1 VQSLAHLPLEAHH
14 SGIREVANEA
24 QRTPGAIRLNVGQP
38 NFPTPRHIGDAGKRA
53 IDENKTNYT
62 HTQGLISLREKLVTK
77 LERVNGI
84 PITPDRITCG
94 PGGVGAL
101 AAVFGAVLEPGDEVL
116 LPDPGWPSTR
126 MMLAWTGARGV
137 FYACPAE
144 SGFQPDLDALASL
157 VTPRTKMLLINSPN
171 NPTGA
176 VYPAATI
183 EWMIELA
190 QRHNLWLI
198 SDECYDQIVLDG
210 SWTSPAS
217 LAPDD
222 PRIASIFTFSKS
234 YPMTGWRIGYVAGS
248 VDLIDTAT
256 KVLESNSS
264 CVSTISQ
271 VAAEAALDGP
281 QDCVID
287 MVAAYRHRRNVVVD
301 ILREAD
307 MLINEPTGAF
317 YCMADVSRARLHSRD
332 FAFRLLREK
341 GVSAAPGSAFGEVAA
356 HAVRISLASS
366 DSDLREGVGRLAESS
381 RTSAKGL
388 PQAGP

>member
-1 VQSLAHLPLEAHH
+1 MTRPGFPLTAHLPTEAAH
-14 SGIREVANEA
+14 SGIRELANEA
-24 QRTPGAIRLNVGQP
+24 LRTPGAIRLDVGQP
-38 NFPTPRHIGDAGKRA
+38 NFPTPRHISEAGKRA
-53 IDENKTNYT
+53 IDENKTYYT
-62 HTQGLISLREKLVTK
+62 HTQGVISLREKLVAK
-77 LERVNGI
+77 LARVNGI
-84 PITPDRITCG
+84 AVTPDRIACG

-116 LPDPGWPSTR
+116 LPDPGWPNTR
-126 MMLAWTGARGV
+126 MMLAWTSARGV
-137 FYACPAE
+137 FYPCPPE
-144 SGFQPDLDALASL
+144 GGFQPDMDALARL
-157 VTPRTKMLLINSPN
+157 VSPRTKMLLINSPN

-183 EWMIELA
+183 ERMIQLA

-198 SDECYDQIVLDG
+198 SDECYDQIILDG

-217 LAPDD
+217 LAPED
-222 PRIASIFTFSKS
+222 PRIASVFTFSKS
-234 YPMTGWRIGYVAGS
+234 YSMTGWRIGYVAGS
-248 VDLIDTAT
+248 AELIDTAT

-281 QDCVID
+281 QDCVLE

-332 FAFRLLREK
+332 FALRLLREK
-341 GVSAAPGSAFGEVAA
+341 GVSVAPGSAFGEVAGR
-356 HAVRISLASS
+356 AVRISLASS
-366 DSDLREGVGRLAESS
+366 DSDLREGVGRLAEFVQEIS
-381 RTSAKGL
+381 
-388 PQAGP
+388 